1 MAVGLV
7 LTARTVN
14 VPPRP
19 PGTNS
24 ARSMLTTSGG
34 GGGAVVTVNVGD
46 PLPSPPQ
53 QATAFTVT
61 GVLAATRLVVTG
73 NHATLVLAATTICA
87 GTWTMAGLALV
98 RLTRAPC
105 VASPLMVTLPV
116 AGPVPPRLGGE
127 NTTDANG
134 GPAGAGP
141 VPPRLGG
148 KNTTDAID
156 GPVGAGCVVTL
167 AALVVPPAAASI
179 SAKFT
184 VAVTDVVIVNVALA
198 TPAGTRT
205 VAGTA
210 ATAGFV
216 LESVTGV
223 SPPIAE
229 ASVTVPCRDWP
240 PTTRDWERVSETSC
254 LPDGAGCTTVTS
266 ADCVRPPNEP
276 EMRTE
281 TGKATVCPVT
291 ANVAVVAPAGTVTL
305 AGTVATVASA
315 LDSATAA
322 PPAGGAA
329 GAVTVPVTVFP
340 PLTDVADS
348 VSAASDTAPGAGL
361 TFNTA
366 VCVTWPA
373 VAEIAAKSGAATVC
387 DVTVNVVLVLPAGT
401 VTFGGTVAAATLLL
415 LTPTAVPPAGAAP
428 VSVTV
433 AVALVPLLTVV
444 GGVGRA

>member
-116 AGPVPPRLGGE
+116 AGPVPPRLGG
-127 NTTDANG
+127 
-134 GPAGAGP
+134 
-141 VPPRLGG
+141 

-254 LPDGAGCTTVTS
+254 L
-266 ADCVRPPNEP
+266 
-276 EMRTE
+276 
-281 TGKATVCPVT
+281 
-291 ANVAVVAPAGTVTL
+291 
-305 AGTVATVASA
+305 
-315 LDSATAA
+315 
-322 PPAGGAA
+322 
-329 GAVTVPVTVFP
+329 
-340 PLTDVADS
+340 
-348 VSAASDTAPGAGL
+348 
-361 TFNTA
+361 
-366 VCVTWPA
+366 
-373 VAEIAAKSGAATVC
+373 
-387 DVTVNVVLVLPAGT
+387 
-401 VTFGGTVAAATLLL
+401 
-415 LTPTAVPPAGAAP
+415 
-428 VSVTV
+428 
-433 AVALVPLLTVV
+433 
-444 GGVGRA
+444 